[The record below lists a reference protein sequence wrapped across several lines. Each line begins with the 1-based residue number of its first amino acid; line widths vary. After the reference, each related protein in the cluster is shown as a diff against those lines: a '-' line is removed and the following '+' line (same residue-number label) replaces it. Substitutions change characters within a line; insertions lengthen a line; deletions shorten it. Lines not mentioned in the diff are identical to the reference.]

1 MATPGGPAAAPGSQ
15 GRDAAHGLRYRA
27 VVLRTRPRVLAL
39 VAVVI
44 LVGASTTACASSG
57 GAADED
63 AATEASTTTTVEEAA
78 TTTTSSTTAPA
89 TFEAGLLARWTDELG
104 DPQLAA
110 DLIDQIGPDAV
121 AQFELQVGLDAVL
134 TDPLVAMTP
143 PTVPDGEV
151 DSVVVYAFG
160 NRVAAD
166 GSLSAGPV
174 NEDLAQVTADF
185 VTGHPVPVFAQWEV
199 ADLLIDQGVPD
210 VTSIDPDTG
219 ADGQPV
225 YLSTAGVAEKAV
237 TLADDQGVDLGQVG
251 VIAFQDHAVRCT
263 LVSQAAGMDG
273 AAVPESVDLP
283 SAYDPQSGQEWTRD
297 QLTYLTTDLQGRLLA
312 AG

>member
-1 MATPGGPAAAPGSQ
+1 MAQRTRRPLLRLIAAAALLATAGVFTSACGS
-15 GRDAAHGLRYRA
+15 GGDGTDESAATTAGL
-27 VVLRTRPRVLAL
+27 T
-39 VAVVI
+39 
-44 LVGASTTACASSG
+44 STT
-57 GAADED
+57 E
-63 AATEASTTTTVEEAA
+63 EATTTTVTP
-78 TTTTSSTTAPA
+78 TTVPA

-121 AQFELQVGLDAVL
+121 F

-166 GSLSAGPV
+166 GSLSPGPV
-174 NEDLAQVTADF
+174 NEDLAEVTADF
-185 VTGHPVPVFAQWEV
+185 VADHPVPVFAQWEV

-263 LVSQAAGMDG
+263 LVSQDAGMAG

-297 QLTYLTTDLQGRLLA
+297 QLTYLATDLQGRLLA

>member
-1 MATPGGPAAAPGSQ
+1 MVTPGGPAAAPGSQ
-15 GRDAAHGLRYRA
+15 GRGAAHGLRYRA
-27 VVLRTRPRVLAL
+27 VVLRTRPRALAL

-44 LVGASTTACASSG
+44 LAGASTTACASSG

-63 AATEASTTTTVEEAA
+63 AATEASTTTTTGA

-89 TFEAGLLARWTDELG
+89 TFEAGLLARWSDELG

-121 AQFELQVGLDAVL
+121 AQFEQQVGLDAVF
-134 TDPLVAMTP
+134 TDPLVAMSP
-143 PTVPDGEV
+143 PTVPDDEV

-166 GSLSAGPV
+166 GTLSPGPV

-185 VTGHPVPVFAQWEV
+185 VADHPVPVFAQWEV

-263 LVSQAAGMDG
+263 LVSQDAGMDG

-297 QLTYLTTDLQGRLLA
+297 QLTYLATDLQGRLLA